1 MSTFLRLLINFRPL
15 MTLRRSASGLVKN
28 EGFTLVEVL
37 VAVAITSLLVPAITS
52 SMIQIMKGTD
62 RNNNENV
69 ALADM
74 DNVSSWI
81 SRDLTKAEST
91 DLVDCALGTQTSVRI
106 DWLDQSTWAS
116 ENPNH
121 YANYYIEPGTTKL
134 MRDQDGSLATV
145 GRHVTALT
153 AYEVVASGTVTL
165 NLTTTAEGTNSATK
179 TLYIIVTPR
188 AVQS

>member
-1 MSTFLRLLINFRPL
+1 MSTFLRLLNTFRPRL
-15 MTLRRSASGLVKN
+15 TLRRSASGLVKN
-28 EGFTLVEVL
+28 EGFTVVEML

-74 DNVSSWI
+74 DNVSLWM
-81 SRDLTKAEST
+81 SRDLTQADST
-91 DLVDCALGTQTSVRI
+91 DLVDCSVGTQTSVRI

-116 ENPNH
+116 EDPYH
-121 YANYYIEPGTTKL
+121 YANYYIQPGTTKL

-145 GRHVTALT
+145 GRHVTGLT
-153 AYEVVASGTVTL
+153 ACEVALSGAVTL

-188 AVQS
+188 SVQS